1 MKIYIDSFRISY
13 YIPTI
18 CNWPKMK
25 QKLLKHRSYIYSE
38 IYFHS
43 TCFIGVIS
51 TVECTCSKKLKLS
64 VFGLFWLA
72 QKHIFLMQALITQCR
87 IHCRYKFKDSFNL
100 VHSFA
105 IRKRNARAEV
115 DRRSTFSELRI
126 KAYSTNSFLTDH
138 VQIFQNILHHHVNK

>member
-1 MKIYIDSFRISY
+1 MTNITCNFNCVTFVFAEVHLLDRSKLNISSF
-13 YIPTI
+13 
-18 CNWPKMK
+18 
-25 QKLLKHRSYIYSE
+25 LKHRSYIYSE

-72 QKHIFLMQALITQCR
+72 QKHTFLMQALITQCI
-87 IHCRYKFKDSFNL
+87 IHRRYKFKDSFNL

-105 IRKRNARAEV
+105 IRKCNARAEV
-115 DRRSTFSELRI
+115 DRRSTFSELFI
-126 KAYSTNSFLTDH
+126 KKLPINLGVVAL
-138 VQIFQNILHHHVNK
+138 L

>member
-1 MKIYIDSFRISY
+1 MF
-13 YIPTI
+13 
-18 CNWPKMK
+18 
-25 QKLLKHRSYIYSE
+25 LKHRSYIYSE

-72 QKHIFLMQALITQCR
+72 QKHIFLMQALITQCT
-87 IHCRYKFKDSFNL
+87 IHYRYKFKDSFNL

-115 DRRSTFSELRI
+115 DRRSTFSESSI
-126 KAYSTNSFLTDH
+126 VVNAIGNICF
-138 VQIFQNILHHHVNK
+138 ILHSSVTFYVYELSLTFENTKQK